1 MNPEALKLQEAAT
14 EVFNKKLFLKILQNW
29 REIICEGVSFNSVFN
44 VFFNNVSFKISDRLL
59 LVLRNFR
66 EHLLYRVLR
75 GDCFWIGLIKKFN
88 CVANFLLI
96 YNLIMLLQSDHYYFG
111 VTKDSY

>member
-44 VFFNNVSFKISDRLL
+44 VFLITSLLKSPTDFCQFYKIFE
-59 LVLRNFR
+59 NTFFT
-66 EHLLYRVLR
+66 E
-75 GDCFWIGLIKKFN
+75 
-88 CVANFLLI
+88 
-96 YNLIMLLQSDHYYFG
+96 YFG
-111 VTKDSY
+111 ATAFE